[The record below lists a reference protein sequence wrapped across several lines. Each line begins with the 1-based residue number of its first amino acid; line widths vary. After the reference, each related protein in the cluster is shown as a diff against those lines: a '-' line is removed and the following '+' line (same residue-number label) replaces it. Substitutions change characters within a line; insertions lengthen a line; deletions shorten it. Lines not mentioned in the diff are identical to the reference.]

1 MGPVKHRTD
10 LQTAPLRSGVRVL
23 AVAFLMLAALIG
35 GAFPSHAEASSAPPP
50 TFVFGTDG
58 PVACPYHAS
67 SPQDAQ
73 GGPGNG
79 CAAEANVKAP
89 STVPPVP
96 PVLPPPVGSFVP
108 PWLVDPDGAGPAHAA
123 AASAVGTNLCS
134 LCVSRT

>member
-1 MGPVKHRTD
+1 MKHRTD
-10 LQTAPLRSGVRVL
+10 HQTAPLRSGVRVL
-23 AVAFLMLAALIG
+23 AVALLMLGALIG
-35 GAFPSHAEASSAPPP
+35 GAFPSHAESPSAPPP
-50 TFVFGTDG
+50 TFVFGVDG

-73 GGPGNG
+73 GGPGGG

-96 PVLPPPVGSFVP
+96 PVLTTPVGSFVP
-108 PWLVDPDGAGPAHAA
+108 PWLVDPDGTGPALAA
-123 AASAVGTNLCS
+123 AASAVGTNLCG